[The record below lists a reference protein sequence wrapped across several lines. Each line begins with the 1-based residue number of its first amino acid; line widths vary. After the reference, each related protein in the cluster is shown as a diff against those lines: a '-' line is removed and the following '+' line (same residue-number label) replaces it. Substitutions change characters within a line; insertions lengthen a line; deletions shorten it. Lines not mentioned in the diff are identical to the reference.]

1 MEKVHLNFSG
11 GENIIKSICWLL
23 SIISWLFFL
32 ITGWISLSG
41 SYHYIW
47 TIPKNTII
55 RIIVE
60 CHSYVPSQID
70 ETLFMVIFILTLS
83 ISTLG
88 FCAYLVY
95 SICIKSNV
103 FDGMMGSISKFHFI
117 PFACAGGLFL
127 VGETFKNENI
137 KSLLITALIFSII
150 GFMSLILIHFKTSME
165 PWYISLL
172 IKKATF
178 SCLIALFTY
187 NICYIIYQIGV
198 DNMVKNYSLQN
209 LIDYVISGEEKIKTY
224 INNCGIAFSI
234 VIGVVN
240 LCLSFGLKD
249 IMIAVMNLLIYI
261 GCTVYY
267 YNIEE
272 IVIKYFGKNG
282 DGIIDIIMIVLS
294 ALTVG
299 LLLFMYKTDTFKK

>member
-1 MEKVHLNFSG
+1 M
-11 GENIIKSICWLL
+11 I
-23 SIISWLFFL
+23 
-32 ITGWISLSG
+32 
-41 SYHYIW
+41 YA
-47 TIPKNTII
+47 P
-55 RIIVE
+55 
-60 CHSYVPSQID
+60 
-70 ETLFMVIFILTLS
+70 
-83 ISTLG
+83 
-88 FCAYLVY
+88 
-95 SICIKSNV
+95 
-103 FDGMMGSISKFHFI
+103 
-117 PFACAGGLFL
+117 
-127 VGETFKNENI
+127 
-137 KSLLITALIFSII
+137 
-150 GFMSLILIHFKTSME
+150 
-165 PWYISLL
+165 
-172 IKKATF
+172 
-178 SCLIALFTY
+178 IALFTY